1 MSKFTRG
8 QRVRITG
15 PLTYQNGTQTLD
27 EPHLLNALVTVLDPK
42 IDSEG
47 DIDIEDDAGDS
58 WYISASS
65 LTAYHV
71 DHPGWIVEAARG
83 RKETLLAE
91 LSELETYL

>member
-1 MSKFTRG
+1 M
-8 QRVRITG
+8 
-15 PLTYQNGTQTLD
+15 
-27 EPHLLNALVTVLDPK
+27 TVLNPK

-65 LTAYHV
+65 LTAYYV
-71 DHPGWIVEAARG
+71 DHPGWIVAAARA